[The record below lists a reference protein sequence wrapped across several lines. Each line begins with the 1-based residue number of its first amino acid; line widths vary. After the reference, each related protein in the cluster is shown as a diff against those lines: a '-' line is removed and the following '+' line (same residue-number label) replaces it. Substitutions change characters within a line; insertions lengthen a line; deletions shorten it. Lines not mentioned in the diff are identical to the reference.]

1 MSDFNPAP
9 DSTEPLWSVG
19 AITAVVTAALALL
32 VSFGVP
38 LSDGQQAA
46 ILGFLAAAA
55 PLAVAA
61 LARQKVYAPA
71 TVSRLLNRR

>member
-1 MSDFNPAP
+1 MSDLNPAP

-19 AITAVVTAALALL
+19 AITAVVTAGLALL

-38 LSDGQQAA
+38 LSDDQQSA
-46 ILGFLAAAA
+46 ILGFLAAFA

-61 LARQKVYAPA
+61 LGRSKVYAPA
-71 TVSRLLNRR
+71 TVSRLLNQR